1 MEVVVYHFQKCEF
14 LLDDDKPLVEEWW
27 LLNQPI
33 KMVAKDFQG
42 IYIDLCAVPQYFPP
56 DPRNMLCIREDG
68 GEADDATMSVQEL
81 RPMMFRPMKSMGNF
95 YGG

>member
-1 MEVVVYHFQKCEF
+1 MVVT
-14 LLDDDKPLVEEWW
+14 KPTYKKIGPRTSRV
-27 LLNQPI
+27 
-33 KMVAKDFQG
+33 
-42 IYIDLCAVPQYFPP
+42 YIDLCAVPQYSPP